1 MKIIFKNVT
10 VKNFLSFGNVE
21 TVFEYKNGIHAVSG
35 KVEPGNKRNG
45 VGKSSLLSDSIAF
58 AIFGKPIRKVSK
70 DKIANSANNGKDCV
84 VCSEFEIRGT
94 DYKVERGIG
103 PTYLKIWEDGKEVEF
118 SSMSETQK
126 WLEEKICISY
136 TAFTNMIVLNV
147 NHSKPF
153 LEMTPQEKRP
163 VLEDILSLGIFAKM
177 SDIAKDKHL
186 EAKSDVKNYETLL
199 KTGMETLKVT
209 KERRESLLKESQK
222 FEEQKKEN
230 IERIKKEGKA
240 LVLEKKA
247 IETLIQ
253 ESDFDNKI
261 KQKTA
266 ERDAVNDEISKINLE
281 NRELE
286 VSIKNS
292 KEVINKLDN
301 SPHCP
306 LCKTSQSDNPKIKE
320 YIEAE
325 KKNVTECQTKISLN
339 KQKTSSLGDKSL
351 SLHNEV
357 YSLEKNLN
365 KYNLQI
371 NSLNEKIEAKKEAG
385 KQESLRTLDIA
396 NIISDEVLTKQEN
409 EVKGF
414 EDKFKS
420 SVTKFDYHKFI
431 RNILGEEGVSKY
443 VVKKVLP
450 FLNKKANHYLSVLGS
465 DYTII
470 FDSELTEK
478 LISRNREPMPY
489 ASFSGGEKR
498 RIDLALLLALIDVS
512 KLQNSIDTNILILD
526 EILDTSMDADGVECF
541 MEHLNTAFKVAY
553 PDKAIYVIT
562 HRKELGEEHFDSI
575 INLVKRDGFT
585 SIEGISSK

>member
-1 MKIIFKNVT
+1 
-10 VKNFLSFGNVE
+10 
-21 TVFEYKNGIHAVSG
+21 
-35 KVEPGNKRNG
+35 
-45 VGKSSLLSDSIAF
+45 
-58 AIFGKPIRKVSK
+58 
-70 DKIANSANNGKDCV
+70 
-84 VCSEFEIRGT
+84 
-94 DYKVERGIG
+94 
-103 PTYLKIWEDGKEVEF
+103 
-118 SSMSETQK
+118 
-126 WLEEKICISY
+126 
-136 TAFTNMIVLNV
+136 
-147 NHSKPF
+147 
-153 LEMTPQEKRP
+153 
-163 VLEDILSLGIFAKM
+163 
-177 SDIAKDKHL
+177 
-186 EAKSDVKNYETLL
+186 
-199 KTGMETLKVT
+199 
-209 KERRESLLKESQK
+209 
-222 FEEQKKEN
+222 
-230 IERIKKEGKA
+230 
-240 LVLEKKA
+240 
-247 IETLIQ
+247 
-253 ESDFDNKI
+253 
-261 KQKTA
+261 
-266 ERDAVNDEISKINLE
+266 
-281 NRELE
+281 
-286 VSIKNS
+286 
-292 KEVINKLDN
+292 
-301 SPHCP
+301 
-306 LCKTSQSDNPKIKE
+306 
-320 YIEAE
+320 
-325 KKNVTECQTKISLN
+325 LN
-339 KQKTSSLGDKSL
+339 KQKTSTLEDKKT

-357 YSLEKNLN
+357 YSLEKTLN

-396 NIISDEVLTKQEN
+396 NIISDEVLNKQEN

-478 LISRNREPMPY
+478 LISRNRDPMPY